1 MNKVTPLSPPHL
13 TVTVTQSSGNMASG
27 HVGQAAARVQQPV
40 PQPAILPANEAK
52 PSPDRLR
59 ELFHQEL
66 LEFGPALVMCDLR
79 GQITWANAAFRRIA
93 ETRVDGGTVAERLRL
108 AEIAEELDFRR
119 TAVFRDWDFAAAGS
133 MQRLRARFAPIYE
146 TGGQLSGFGGMLTLQ
161 RDGGQVDAEEVQVT
175 LERQT
180 DFIRLSSDW
189 MWETDAKLNLR
200 LVTHRVVGALGMVPQ
215 QVVGMNLLALI
226 ASPALREN
234 LQRRLDK
241 MSPFRDLPVDAND
254 AAGKRKLFLLSAVPV
269 FDHVTGALAGYRG
282 SASDIT
288 ELTRREENLRSAKE
302 AAETAA
308 RAKTQFLANMSHELM
323 TPLNAI
329 IGFADVMRM
338 GLLGNIE
345 NAEYRTYIRD
355 IHGSAVGLMSTITDI
370 LDVSRIETGD
380 AELNESACHIE
391 ELFDS
396 VARLIQ
402 QRLQAQGLSLSLDLP
417 ARLPRVNADKRKL
430 KQILANLLANAV
442 KFTPQGGRIILGAGM
457 NAAGDMELSVTDT
470 GIGIAPDDIERVLH
484 PFAQVDS
491 GLNRKYEGTG
501 LGLTLSLGLARLHGG
516 ELRLESEIGAGTRAI
531 VTLPANRLIDGNHL
545 TPVK

>member
-1 MNKVTPLSPPHL
+1 MNKVTPLSPQHL
-13 TVTVTQSSGNMASG
+13 TVTVSA
-27 HVGQAAARVQQPV
+27 
-40 PQPAILPANEAK
+40 QPASQRAKVSPAIPIIPANQGK

-59 ELFHQEL
+59 DLFQQEL
-66 LEFGPALVMCDLR
+66 LDFGPALVMCDMR

-93 ETRVDGGTVAERLRL
+93 DTRVDGGNVGERLRL
-108 AEIAEELDFRR
+108 GEVADEMDFRR
-119 TAVFRDWDFAAAGS
+119 TTLFRDWDFAAAGA
-133 MQRLRARFAPIYE
+133 MQRLRARFAPIE
-146 TGGQLSGFGGMLTLQ
+146 EAGGIVTGFGGMLNLQ
-161 RDGGQVDAEEVQVT
+161 RDGGQIDADETQAT

-189 MWETDAKLNLR
+189 MWETDAKLSFR
-200 LVTHRVVGALGMVPQ
+200 MVTHRVVGALGMVPQ
-215 QVVGMNLLALI
+215 QMIGQNLLDLI
-226 ASPALREN
+226 ASTALREN

-241 MSPFRDLPVDAND
+241 MSPFRDLPVDATD
-254 AAGKRKLFLLSAVPV
+254 AAGKRKLFLISAVPV
-269 FDHVTGALAGYRG
+269 FDHLTGNLSGYRG

-288 ELTRREENLRSAKE
+288 ELTRREENLRAAKE

-338 GLLGNIE
+338 GLLGNID

-402 QRLQAQGLSLSLDLP
+402 QRLQAQGLTLSLDLP

-442 KFTPQGGRIILGAGM
+442 KFTPQGGRIILGAGL
-457 NAAGDMELSVTDT
+457 NELGALELSVTDT
-470 GIGIAPDDIERVLH
+470 GIGIAKDDIERCLQ

-501 LGLTLSLGLARLHGG
+501 LGLTLSQGLARLHDGS
-516 ELRLESEIGAGTRAI
+516 LRLESELGLGTRAI
-531 VTLPANRLIDGNHL
+531 VTLPASRLIDGSHL
-545 TPVK
+545 TTVK

>member
-1 MNKVTPLSPPHL
+1 MNKVTPLSPPQISVKVNPATAKL
-13 TVTVTQSSGNMASG
+13 SP
-27 HVGQAAARVQQPV
+27 AA
-40 PQPAILPANEAK
+40 PANEGK
-52 PSPDRLR
+52 PSPERLR

-66 LEFGPALVMCDLR
+66 LEFGPALLMCDNR
-79 GQITWANAAFRRIA
+79 GQISWSNAAFRRIA

-108 AEIAEELDFRR
+108 GEVAEEMDFRR
-119 TAVFRDWDFAAAGS
+119 TTVFRDWDFAAAGGV
-133 MQRLRARFAPIYE
+133 QRLRARFAPLHE
-146 TGGQLSGFGGMLTLQ
+146 PGGQWTGFGGMLTLQ
-161 RDGGQVDAEEVQVT
+161 RDGGQIDADEAQNA

-189 MWETDAKLNLR
+189 MWEADAKLNLR

-215 QVVGMNLLALI
+215 QMVGMNLLDLVAT
-226 ASPALREN
+226 PTLREN

-241 MSPFRDLPVDAND
+241 MSPFRDLPVDATD
-254 AAGKRKLFLLSAVPV
+254 AAGKRKLFLISAVPV
-269 FDHVTGALAGYRG
+269 FDHLTGALSGYRG

-288 ELTRREENLRSAKE
+288 ELTRREENLRAAKE

-338 GLLGNIE
+338 GLLGNVE
-345 NAEYRTYIRD
+345 NAEYRAYIRD
-355 IHGSAVGLMSTITDI
+355 IHASAVGLMGTITDI

-391 ELFDS
+391 DLFDS

-402 QRLQAQGLSLSLDLP
+402 QRLQTQGLSLSLDLP

-442 KFTPQGGRIILGAGM
+442 KFTPQGGRIILGAGL
-457 NAAGDMELSVTDT
+457 NDGGDLELSVSDT
-470 GIGIAPDDIERVLH
+470 GIGIAPADIERVMQ
-484 PFAQVDS
+484 PFAQVDG

-501 LGLTLSLGLARLHGG
+501 LGLTLSQGLARLHGG
-516 ELRLESEIGAGTRAI
+516 ELRLESRVGEGTRAI
-531 VTLPANRLIDGNHL
+531 VTLPASRLIDGSHL

>member
-1 MNKVTPLSPPHL
+1 MNKVTPLSPPHFAIKVSQQPA
-13 TVTVTQSSGNMASG
+13 TMRSN
-27 HVGQAAARVQQPV
+27 AAAGAAEALRPE
-40 PQPAILPANEAK
+40 AIRPANEGK

-66 LEFGPALVMCDLR
+66 LDFGPALVMCDLR
-79 GQITWANAAFRRIA
+79 GQITWANAAFRRIS
-93 ETRVDGGTVAERLRL
+93 ETRIDGGTVVERLRL
-108 AEIAEELDFRR
+108 AEVAEEIDFRR
-119 TAVFRDWDFAAAGS
+119 TTVFRDWDFAASGS
-133 MQRLRARFAPIYE
+133 MQRLRARFAPINE
-146 TGGQLSGFGGMLTLQ
+146 AGGALAGFGGMLTLL
-161 RDGGQVDAEEVQVT
+161 RDGGQIDADEAQAT

-189 MWETDAKLNLR
+189 MWETDEKLSIR
-200 LVTHRVVGALGMVPQ
+200 LVTHRVVNALGVVPQ
-215 QVVGMNLLALI
+215 QMVGRNLLDLI
-226 ASPALREN
+226 ASEPLREN

-241 MSPFRDLPVDAND
+241 LSPFRDLPVDAKD
-254 AAGKRKLFLLSAVPV
+254 AGGKRKLFLISAVPV
-269 FDHVTGALAGYRG
+269 FDHVTGALSGYRG
-282 SASDIT
+282 SANDIT
-288 ELTRREENLRSAKE
+288 ELTRREENLRAAKE

-345 NAEYRTYIRD
+345 NAEYRAYIRD

-391 ELFDS
+391 DLFDS

-402 QRLQAQGLSLSLDLP
+402 QRLQTQGLSLSLDLP

-442 KFTPQGGRIILGAGM
+442 KFTPQGGRIILGAGI
-457 NAAGDMELSVTDT
+457 NAAGDLELSVTDT
-470 GIGIAPDDIERVLH
+470 GIGIAPEHIERVLQ

-501 LGLTLSLGLARLHGG
+501 LGLTLSQGLARLHGG
-516 ELRLESEIGAGTRAI
+516 ELRLESEIGSGTRAY
-531 VTLPANRLIDGNHL
+531 VTLPASRLIEGHHL

>member
-1 MNKVTPLSPPHL
+1 MNKVTPLAPQHM
-13 TVTVTQSSGNMASG
+13 TVTVKAPVNQ
-27 HVGQAAARVQQPV
+27 RVSISPITPV
-40 PQPAILPANEAK
+40 TAANEGK

-66 LEFGPALVMCDLR
+66 LDFGPALVMCDLR

-93 ETRVDGGTVAERLRL
+93 DTRVDGGNVGERLRL
-108 AEIAEELDFRR
+108 GEVAEEMDFRR
-119 TAVFRDWDFAAAGS
+119 TTIFRDWDFAAGGS
-133 MQRLRARFAPIYE
+133 MQRLRARFAPIQDA
-146 TGGQLSGFGGMLTLQ
+146 GGAISGFGGLLNLQ
-161 RDGGQVDAEEVQVT
+161 RDGSQTDTDEMQAT

-189 MWETDAKLNLR
+189 MWETDDKLNLR
-200 LVTHRVVGALGMVPQ
+200 MVTHRVVGALGVVPQ
-215 QVVGMNLLALI
+215 QMVGRNLLDLI
-226 ASPALREN
+226 ASAPLREN

-241 MSPFRDLPVDAND
+241 MSPFRDLPVDATD
-254 AAGKRKLFLLSAVPV
+254 AGGKRKLFLISAVPV
-269 FDHVTGALAGYRG
+269 FDHVSGSLAGYRG

-288 ELTRREENLRSAKE
+288 ELTRREENLRAAKE
-302 AAETAA
+302 SAETAA

-338 GLLGNIE
+338 GLLGNID

-442 KFTPQGGRIILGAGM
+442 KFTPQGGRIILGAGV
-457 NAAGDMELSVTDT
+457 NLDGDLELTVTDT
-470 GIGIAPDDIERVLH
+470 GIGIAREDIERVLQ

-501 LGLTLSLGLARLHGG
+501 LGLTLSQGLAKLHGG
-516 ELRLESEIGAGTRAI
+516 VLRLESEIGIGTRAI
-531 VTLPANRLIDGNHL
+531 VTLPASRLIDGSHL

>member
-1 MNKVTPLSPPHL
+1 MNKVTPLSPPHI
-13 TVTVTQSSGNMASG
+13 TVKASTAQ
-27 HVGQAAARVQQPV
+27 QATLRATAA
-40 PQPAILPANEAK
+40 PQIAPANEGR

-66 LEFGPALVMCDLR
+66 LDFGPALVMCDVR
-79 GQITWANAAFRRIA
+79 GQITWANAAFRRIG

-108 AEIAEELDFRR
+108 GEVAEEIDFRR
-119 TAVFRDWDFAAAGS
+119 TTVFRDWDFAAAGT
-133 MQRLRARFAPIYE
+133 MQRLRARFAPITE
-146 TGGQLSGFGGMLTLQ
+146 AGGNLTGFGGMLTLL
-161 RDGGQVDAEEVQVT
+161 RDGGQIDADEAQAT

-180 DFIRLSSDW
+180 DFIRLASDW
-189 MWETDAKLNLR
+189 MWETDEKLNLR
-200 LVTHRVVGALGMVPQ
+200 MVTHRVVGALGMVPQ
-215 QVVGMNLLALI
+215 QLTGKNLLDLI
-226 ASPALREN
+226 ATPSLREN

-241 MSPFRDLPVDAND
+241 LSPFRDLPVDAND

-269 FDHVTGALAGYRG
+269 FDHLTGALSGYRG
-282 SASDIT
+282 SANDIT
-288 ELTRREENLRSAKE
+288 ELTRREENLRAAKE

-338 GLLGNIE
+338 GLLGNID

-402 QRLQAQGLSLSLDLP
+402 QRLQAQGLTLSLDLP

-442 KFTPQGGRIILGAGM
+442 KFTPQGGRIILGASLTDSG
-457 NAAGDMELSVTDT
+457 NLELSVTDT
-470 GIGIAPDDIERVLH
+470 GIGIAKGDIERVLQ

-501 LGLTLSLGLARLHGG
+501 LGLTLSQGLARLHGG
-516 ELRLESEIGAGTRAI
+516 ELRLESEIGRGTRA
-531 VTLPANRLIDGNHL
+531 VVSLPAARLIEGGHL
-545 TPVK
+545 TQVK

>member
-1 MNKVTPLSPPHL
+1 MNKVTPLSPPHFAIK
-13 TVTVTQSSGNMASG
+13 VS
-27 HVGQAAARVQQPV
+27 QQPATMRAA
-40 PQPAILPANEAK
+40 PASPGMEAIRPANEGK

-66 LEFGPALVMCDLR
+66 LDFGPALVMCDLR
-79 GQITWANAAFRRIA
+79 GQITWANAAFRRIS
-93 ETRVDGGTVAERLRL
+93 ETRIDGGTVVERLRL
-108 AEIAEELDFRR
+108 AEVAEEIDFRR
-119 TAVFRDWDFAAAGS
+119 TTVFRDWDFAASGS
-133 MQRLRARFAPIYE
+133 MQRLRARFAPINE
-146 TGGQLSGFGGMLTLQ
+146 AGNALTGFGGMLTLL
-161 RDGGQVDAEEVQVT
+161 RDGGQIDAEEAQAA

-189 MWETDAKLNLR
+189 MWETDDKLNIR
-200 LVTHRVVGALGMVPQ
+200 LVTHRVVNALGMVPQ
-215 QVVGMNLLALI
+215 QMVGRNLLDLI
-226 ASPALREN
+226 ASAPLREN

-241 MSPFRDLPVDAND
+241 LSPFRDLPVDATD
-254 AAGKRKLFLLSAVPV
+254 ASGKRKLFLISAVPV
-269 FDHVTGALAGYRG
+269 FDHVTGALSGYRG
-282 SASDIT
+282 SANDIT
-288 ELTRREENLRSAKE
+288 ELTRREENLRAAKE

-345 NAEYRTYIRD
+345 NAEYRAYIRD

-402 QRLQAQGLSLSLDLP
+402 QRLQTQGLSLSLDLP

-442 KFTPQGGRIILGAGM
+442 KFTPQGGRIILGAGI
-457 NAAGDMELSVTDT
+457 NAAGDLELSVTDT
-470 GIGIAPDDIERVLH
+470 GIGIAPEQIERVLQ

-501 LGLTLSLGLARLHGG
+501 LGLTLSQGLARLHGG
-516 ELRLESEIGAGTRAI
+516 ELRLESELGAGTRAY
-531 VTLPANRLIDGNHL
+531 VTLPASRLIEGLHL
-545 TPVK
+545 ASIK

>member
-1 MNKVTPLSPPHL
+1 MNKVTPLSPQHL
-13 TVTVTQSSGNMASG
+13 TVTVTA
-27 HVGQAAARVQQPV
+27 QPTR
-40 PQPAILPANEAK
+40 QRAEAIPIVPANQRK

-59 ELFHQEL
+59 DLFQQEL
-66 LEFGPALVMCDLR
+66 LDFGPALVLCDMR

-93 ETRVDGGTVAERLRL
+93 DTRVDGGNVGERLRL
-108 AEIAEELDFRR
+108 AEVADEMDFRR
-119 TAVFRDWDFAAAGS
+119 TTLFRDWDFAASGS
-133 MQRLRARFAPIYE
+133 MQRLRARFAPIRE
-146 TGGQLSGFGGMLTLQ
+146 AGDVVTGFGGMLNLQ
-161 RDGGQVDAEEVQVT
+161 RDGGQIDADEAQST

-189 MWETDAKLNLR
+189 MWETDSKLSFR
-200 LVTHRVVGALGMVPQ
+200 MVTHRVVSALGVVPQ
-215 QVVGMNLLALI
+215 QMIGQNLLDLI
-226 ASPALREN
+226 ASAPLREN

-241 MSPFRDLPVDAND
+241 MSPFRDLPVDATD

-269 FDHVTGALAGYRG
+269 FDHLTGNLSGYRG
-282 SASDIT
+282 SANDIT
-288 ELTRREENLRSAKE
+288 ELTRREENLRTAKE

-338 GLLGNIE
+338 GLLGNID

-402 QRLQAQGLSLSLDLP
+402 QRLQTQGLTLSLDLP

-442 KFTPQGGRIILGAGM
+442 KFTPQGGRIILGAGL
-457 NAAGDMELSVTDT
+457 NDLGEMELSVTDT
-470 GIGIAPDDIERVLH
+470 GIGIAKDDIEHVLQ
-484 PFAQVDS
+484 PFAQADS

-501 LGLTLSLGLARLHGG
+501 LGLPLSQGLARLHGG
-516 ELRLESEIGAGTRAI
+516 TLRLESEIGLGTRAI
-531 VTLPANRLIDGNHL
+531 VTLPIARLIDGSHL
-545 TPVK
+545 TAVK